1 MCKLN
6 AVYGTAHENYGHD
19 WIDEMEKEKVFNVES

>member
-6 AVYGTAHENYGHD
+6 VVYGIVYENYGYD
-19 WIDEMEKEKVFNVES
+19 WIDEMEKEKVFNVEL